1 MRLKVRFAFIGEGTS
16 DNGLVPLLRDLC
28 VLSGAD
34 ATEIQLDWNKLEGK
48 VGRSV
53 SQKAQ
58 AALEQVQNLDLLF
71 IHRDADE
78 RESQG
83 RYEEIAQAIESL
95 GILIDYVAVVPVQET
110 EAWLLLDQ
118 NAIREVAGKP
128 KGRVR
133 LSLPSPQQ
141 VENISNPKER
151 LKELLAKASELKGR
165 RLKRFQKSFP
175 LHRWEL
181 LQLLDYEGPLSQ
193 VPAFKRLVNDISQA
207 MEKLKRKHNIASH

>member
-1 MRLKVRFAFIGEGTS
+1 MLLKVRFAFIGEGTS

-34 ATEIQLDWNKLEGK
+34 ATEMQLDWNKLEKK

-53 SQKAQ
+53 SQKAK
-58 AALEQVQNLDLLF
+58 AALEQVPNLDLLF

-78 RESQG
+78 RDAQD
-83 RYEEIAQAIESL
+83 RYQEIAQAIESL
-95 GILIDYVAVVPVQET
+95 GVLTDYVAVVPVQET
-110 EAWLLLDQ
+110 EAWLLLDE

-133 LSLPSPQQ
+133 LNLPTPNQ

-181 LQLLDYEGPLSQ
+181 LQLLDYERPLAQ
-193 VPAFKRLVNDISQA
+193 VPAFKRLVDDISQA
-207 MEKLKRKHNIASH
+207 MEKLKRKHNMA